1 MKYLK
6 IFEDFNNDFPDVFNG
21 TLVRGVKIDKDEYI
35 DDPKLRKVSSGNSID
50 EDYIEFINNY
60 ANLGIPH
67 PLKSV
72 HMYFRPNPD
81 SSIAW
86 YGTAFDIIPKEGAI
100 FGFNRE
106 LRNGGLGST
115 WFSPERTT
123 EDFLGKKV
131 EKFPDYY
138 EDKDRFMEEITK
150 YQQML
155 IDGGVV
161 GTLTYDELLKMSKEE
176 GETLQ
181 VWTESPCHHKKHIKV
196 KEPKE
201 NKPYKGESILT
212 DDDFMELGID
222 NNSRSEFYKQYGK
235 EINRTDLVIPLGR
248 RRRLALDLLKKWKEN
263 ELH

>member
-6 IFEDFNNDFPDVFNG
+6 IFEDFNNLFPDVFNG

-35 DDPKLRKVSSGNSID
+35 DDPKLRTVSSGNSYD

-60 ANLGIPH
+60 SKLGIPH

-72 HMYFRPNPD
+72 HMYFRQEED

-86 YGTAFDIIPKEGAI
+86 YGTAFDIIPQEGAI
-100 FGFNRE
+100 FGFNKE

-115 WFSPERTT
+115 WFFVDRTAK
-123 EDFLGKKV
+123 DFLGKTIKP
-131 EKFPDYY
+131 FPDYY
-138 EDKDRFMEEITK
+138 EDKDGFMKAITE

-181 VWTESPCHHKKHIKV
+181 VWTEYPCHHKKHIKSI
-196 KEPKE
+196 EPKL
-201 NKPYKGESILT
+201 YKSEPILT
-212 DDDFMELGID
+212 DDDFTELGID
-222 NNSRSEFYKQYGK
+222 SNSRTEFFKKHGK
-235 EINRTDLVIPLGR
+235 EINRTDIVIPIGR
-248 RRRLALDLLKKWKEN
+248 RRRLALDLLKKWSEN

>member
-6 IFEDFNNDFPDVFNG
+6 IFEDFNNLFPDVFNG

-35 DDPKLRKVSSGNSID
+35 DDPKLRTVSSGNSYD

-60 ANLGIPH
+60 SKLGIPH

-72 HMYFRPNPD
+72 HMYFRQEED

-86 YGTAFDIIPKEGAI
+86 YGTAFDIIPQEGAI
-100 FGFNRE
+100 FGFNKE

-115 WFSPERTT
+115 WFFVDRTAK
-123 EDFLGKKV
+123 DFLGKTIKP
-131 EKFPDYY
+131 FPDYY
-138 EDKDRFMEEITK
+138 EDKDGFMKAITE

-181 VWTESPCHHKKHIKV
+181 VWTEYPCHHKKHIKSV
-196 KEPKE
+196 ER
-201 NKPYKGESILT
+201 KPYKSEPILT
-212 DDDFMELGID
+212 DDDFTELGID
-222 NNSRSEFYKQYGK
+222 SNSRTEFFKKHGK
-235 EINRTDLVIPLGR
+235 EINRTDIVIPIGR
-248 RRRLALDLLKKWKEN
+248 RRRLALDLLKKWSEN